1 MSQLIPLSTHW
12 RLGGKYTPPFIITG
26 GIFENIT
33 HFFFSSEWKINKDR
47 LFLSLVPN
55 YTSEFGV

>member
-33 HFFFSSEWKINKDR
+33 HFFFSSK
-47 LFLSLVPN
+47 
-55 YTSEFGV
+55 